1 MWLAVREMMV
11 HGKGEPGFL
20 GGWSHNSQKK
30 PNITYTSSWPVSI
43 YVNIMVEAEKD
54 VSTQF
59 P

>member
-1 MWLAVREMMV
+1 MV
-11 HGKGEPGFL
+11 HGKGVPGEPGFL
-20 GGWSHNSQKK
+20 SGWSHNSQKK
-30 PNITYTSSWPVSI
+30 PTITCMSSWHVSI